1 MNKNYSF
8 HIGTSTNLTYNPEA
22 DYNKAGSILFTKDT
36 NELFINIDNVSSDA
50 KEYRKQV
57 NSLYSTAVKGVD
69 SDNNPLIFNATTLNE
84 MYGKINNYTEE
95 LDKKMSMVNPK
106 GSGNFNFGQNNNIN
120 NDSTNSIVVGQFLNQ
135 GQNNSDSITSGR
147 YNVSV
152 NNALLTIGSGTS
164 ESSRKNAFTIISSN
178 DLNCG
183 IFSNDLY
190 INTGGNT
197 TSQPD
202 NEFKV
207 LTSAEIDEKISDLKK
222 DLEKQINNL
231 SFKPI
236 YKSKN
241 PPEAN
246 TAISPEDLEKIHL
259 GFWLNISE
267 NKGHGVLNYW
277 EPNTVGDGGS
287 WVEVSAIFT

>member
-8 HIGTSTNLTYNPEA
+8 HIGTSTKLTYNPEA

-69 SDNNPLIFNATTLNE
+69 SNNKPLIFNATTLNE
-84 MYGKINNYTEE
+84 MYGKINDYTEK
-95 LDKKMSMVNPK
+95 LNKKMNMIDPQ

-152 NNALLTIGSGTS
+152 NNALLTIGSGTD
-164 ESSRKNAFTIISSN
+164 ENSRKNAFTIISSN

-197 TSQPD
+197 TSKPSD
-202 NEFKV
+202 NLKV
-207 LTSAEIDEKISDLKK
+207 LTSAEIDKKISDAKT
-222 DLEKQINNL
+222 DLENQINDL
-231 SFKPI
+231 SPSPI
-236 YKSKN
+236 YKSASA
-241 PPEAN
+241 PEEN
-246 TAISPEDLEKIHL
+246 TSLSSKDLEKIHQL
-259 GFWLNISE
+259 FWLNTS
-267 NKGHGVLNYW
+267 KGNGVLNYW
-277 EPNTVGDGGS
+277 QPDTTGDSGR
-287 WVEVSAIFT
+287 WIEVSAIFT

>member
-36 NELFINIDNVSSDA
+36 NELFINIDDVSSGT
-50 KEYRKQV
+50 EQYRKQV

-69 SDNNPLIFNATTLNE
+69 SNNNPLIFNATTLNE
-84 MYGKINNYTEE
+84 MYGKIKNYTEE
-95 LDKKMSMVNPK
+95 LDKKMSMTDPK

-120 NDSTNSIVVGQFLNQ
+120 NDSTNSIVVGQSLNQ
-135 GQNNSDSITSGR
+135 GKNNSNSITSGR
-147 YNVSV
+147 YNVLV
-152 NNALLTIGSGTS
+152 DNALLTIGSGTS
-164 ESSRKNAFTIISSN
+164 ENNRKNAFTIISSDN
-178 DLNCG
+178 LNCG

-202 NEFKV
+202 KKFKV
-207 LTSAEIDEKISDLKK
+207 LTSVEIDEKISNLKK

-236 YKSKN
+236 YKSKK
-241 PPEAN
+241 PPETN

>member
-8 HIGTSTNLTYNPEA
+8 HIGTSTKLTYNPEA

-69 SDNNPLIFNATTLNE
+69 SNNKPLIFNATTLNE
-84 MYGKINNYTEE
+84 MYGKINDHTEK
-95 LDKKMSMVNPK
+95 LNKKMNIINPQ
-106 GSGNFNFGQNNNIN
+106 GSGNFNFGQNNSIN
-120 NDSTNSIVVGQFLNQ
+120 SNSTNSIVVGQSLNQ
-135 GQNNSDSITSGR
+135 GQNNSNSITGGR

-152 NNALLTIGSGTS
+152 NNALLTIGSGTG
-164 ESSRKNAFTIISSN
+164 ENSRKNAFTIISSN

-197 TSQPD
+197 TSKAND
-202 NEFKV
+202 SLKV
-207 LTSAEIDEKISDLKK
+207 LTSAEIDKKISDAKT
-222 DLEKQINNL
+222 DLESQINDL
-231 SFKPI
+231 SPSPI
-236 YKSKN
+236 YKSASA
-241 PPEAN
+241 PEEN
-246 TAISPEDLEKIHL
+246 TSLSSKDLEKIHQL
-259 GFWLNISE
+259 FWLNTS
-267 NKGHGVLNYW
+267 KGNGVLNYW
-277 EPNTVGDGGS
+277 QPNTTGDSGK
-287 WVEVSAIFT
+287 WIEVSAIFT

>member
-8 HIGTSTNLTYNPEA
+8 HIGTSTKLTYNPEA

-69 SDNNPLIFNATTLNE
+69 SDNKPLIFNATTLNE
-84 MYGKINNYTEE
+84 MYGKINDHTEK
-95 LDKKMSMVNPK
+95 LNKKMNMVDPQ

-164 ESSRKNAFTIISSN
+164 ENSRKNAFTIISSN

-190 INTGGNT
+190 INTGGNI
-197 TSQPD
+197 TSKPND
-202 NEFKV
+202 NLKV
-207 LTSAEIDEKISDLKK
+207 LTSAEIDKKISDAKTY
-222 DLEKQINNL
+222 LENQINDL
-231 SFKPI
+231 SPSPI
-236 YKSKN
+236 YKSASA
-241 PPEAN
+241 PEEN
-246 TAISPEDLEKIHL
+246 TSLSSKDLEKIHQL
-259 GFWLNISE
+259 FWLNTS
-267 NKGHGVLNYW
+267 KGNGVLNYW
-277 EPNTVGDGGS
+277 QPNTIGDSGK
-287 WVEVSAIFT
+287 WIEVSAIFT

>member
-8 HIGTSTNLTYNPEA
+8 HIGTSRNLTYNPEA

-36 NELFINIDNVSSDA
+36 NELFINIDDVSSGT
-50 KEYRKQV
+50 EQYRKQV

-84 MYGKINNYTEE
+84 MYGKINSYTEE

-120 NDSTNSIVVGQFLNQ
+120 NDSTNSIVVGQSLNQ
-135 GQNNSDSITSGR
+135 GKNNSNSITSGR
-147 YNVSV
+147 YNVLV
-152 NNALLTIGSGTS
+152 DNALLTIGSGTS
-164 ESSRKNAFTIISSN
+164 ESNRKNAFTIISSDN
-178 DLNCG
+178 LNCG

>member
-8 HIGTSTNLTYNPEA
+8 HIGTSTKLTYNPEA

-50 KEYRKQV
+50 KQYRKQV

-84 MYGKINNYTEE
+84 MYGKINDYTEK
-95 LDKKMSMVNPK
+95 LNKKMNMTDPQ

-152 NNALLTIGSGTS
+152 NNALLTIGSGTN
-164 ESSRKNAFTIISSN
+164 ENSRKNAFTIIASN

-197 TSQPD
+197 TSKPSD
-202 NEFKV
+202 NLKV
-207 LTSAEIDEKISDLKK
+207 LTSAEIDKKISDAKT
-222 DLEKQINNL
+222 DLENQINDL
-231 SFKPI
+231 SPSPI
-236 YKSKN
+236 YKSASA
-241 PPEAN
+241 PEEN
-246 TAISPEDLEKIHL
+246 TSLSSKDLEKIHQL
-259 GFWLNISE
+259 FWLNTS
-267 NKGHGVLNYW
+267 KGNGVLNYW
-277 EPNTVGDGGS
+277 QPDTTGDSGR
-287 WVEVSAIFT
+287 WIEVSAIFT

>member
-36 NELFINIDNVSSDA
+36 NELFINIDDVSSGT
-50 KEYRKQV
+50 EQYRKQV

-69 SDNNPLIFNATTLNE
+69 SNNKPLIFNATTLNE
-84 MYGKINNYTEE
+84 MYGKIKNHTEE
-95 LDKKMSMVNPK
+95 LDKKMNMVNPK

-120 NDSTNSIVVGQFLNQ
+120 NDSINSIVVGQSLNQ
-135 GQNNSDSITSGR
+135 GKNNSNSITSGR

-164 ESSRKNAFTIISSN
+164 ENNRKNAFTIISSDN
-178 DLNCG
+178 LNCG

-202 NEFKV
+202 NDLKV

-236 YKSKN
+236 YKSKK
-241 PPEAN
+241 PPETN

>member
-8 HIGTSTNLTYNPEA
+8 HIGTSTKLTYNPEA

-36 NELFINIDNVSSDA
+36 NELFINIDNVSSDT

-69 SDNNPLIFNATTLNE
+69 SDNNTLIFNATTLNE
-84 MYGKINNYTEE
+84 MYGKINDHTEK
-95 LDKKMSMVNPK
+95 LNKKMNMIDPQ

-120 NDSTNSIVVGQFLNQ
+120 SNSTNSIVVGQFLNQ

-164 ESSRKNAFTIISSN
+164 ENSRKNAFTIISSN

-197 TSQPD
+197 TSKPND
-202 NEFKV
+202 NLKV
-207 LTSAEIDEKISDLKK
+207 LTSAEIDKKISDAKT
-222 DLEKQINNL
+222 DLENQINDL
-231 SFKPI
+231 SPSPI
-236 YKSKN
+236 YKSASA
-241 PPEAN
+241 PEEN
-246 TAISPEDLEKIHL
+246 TSLSSKDLEKIHQL
-259 GFWLNISE
+259 FWLNTS
-267 NKGHGVLNYW
+267 KGNGVLNYW
-277 EPNTVGDGGS
+277 QPDTTGDSGK
-287 WVEVSAIFT
+287 WIEVSAIFT

>member
-36 NELFINIDNVSSDA
+36 NELFINIDDVSSGT
-50 KEYRKQV
+50 EQYRKQV

-69 SDNNPLIFNATTLNE
+69 SNNKPLIFNATTLNE
-84 MYGKINNYTEE
+84 MYGKIKNHTEE

-120 NDSTNSIVVGQFLNQ
+120 NNSTNSIVVGQSLKQ
-135 GQNNSDSITSGR
+135 GQNNSNSITGGR
-147 YNVSV
+147 YNVLV
-152 NNALLTIGSGTS
+152 DNALLTIGSGTS

-197 TSQPD
+197 TSKPND
-202 NEFKV
+202 SLKV
-207 LTSAEIDEKISDLKK
+207 LTSAEIDKKISDAKTDLKN
-222 DLEKQINNL
+222 QINDL
-231 SFKPI
+231 SPSPI
-236 YKSKN
+236 YKSASA
-241 PPEAN
+241 PEEN
-246 TAISPEDLEKIHL
+246 TSLSSKDLEKIHQL
-259 GFWLNISE
+259 FWLNTS
-267 NKGHGVLNYW
+267 KGNGVLNYW
-277 EPNTVGDGGS
+277 QPDTTGDSGK
-287 WVEVSAIFT
+287 WIEVSAIFT

>member
-8 HIGTSTNLTYNPEA
+8 HIGTSTKLTYNPEA

-69 SDNNPLIFNATTLNE
+69 SNNKPLIFNATTLNE
-84 MYGKINNYTEE
+84 MYGKINDHTEK
-95 LDKKMSMVNPK
+95 LNKKMNMIDPQ

-152 NNALLTIGSGTS
+152 NNALLTIGAGTD
-164 ESSRKNAFTIISSN
+164 ENSRKNAFTIISSN

-197 TSQPD
+197 TSKPSD
-202 NEFKV
+202 NLKV
-207 LTSAEIDEKISDLKK
+207 LTSAEIDKKISDAKTDLKN
-222 DLEKQINNL
+222 QINDL
-231 SFKPI
+231 SPSPI
-236 YKSKN
+236 YKSASA
-241 PPEAN
+241 PEEN
-246 TAISPEDLEKIHL
+246 TSLSSKDLEKIHQL
-259 GFWLNISE
+259 FWLNTS
-267 NKGHGVLNYW
+267 KGNGVLNYW
-277 EPNTVGDGGS
+277 QPDTTGDSGK
-287 WVEVSAIFT
+287 WIEVSAIFT

>member
-36 NELFINIDNVSSDA
+36 NELFINIDDVSSGT
-50 KEYRKQV
+50 EQYRKQV

-69 SDNNPLIFNATTLNE
+69 SNNKPLIFNATTLNE
-84 MYGKINNYTEE
+84 MYGKINGYTEE
-95 LDKKMSMVNPK
+95 LDKKMSRVDPK

-120 NDSTNSIVVGQFLNQ
+120 NDSTNSIVVGQSLNQ
-135 GQNNSDSITSGR
+135 GQNNSESITSGR

-152 NNALLTIGSGTS
+152 DNALLTIGSGTGKND
-164 ESSRKNAFTIISSN
+164 RKNAFTIIASN

-197 TSQPD
+197 TSKPD
-202 NEFKV
+202 DDLKV
-207 LTSAEIDEKISDLKK
+207 LTSAEIDKRISDAKT
-222 DLEKQINNL
+222 DLENQINDL
-231 SFKPI
+231 SPSPI
-236 YKSKN
+236 YKSASAPEKN
-241 PPEAN
+241 
-246 TAISPEDLEKIHL
+246 TSLSSKDLERIHQL
-259 GFWLNISE
+259 FWLNTS
-267 NKGHGVLNYW
+267 KGHGVLNYW
-277 EPNTVGDGGS
+277 QPDTTGDSGK
-287 WVEVSAIFT
+287 WIEVSAIFT

>member
-8 HIGTSTNLTYNPEA
+8 HIGTSTKLTYNPEA
-22 DYNKAGSILFTKDT
+22 GYNKAGSILFTKDT
-36 NELFINIDNVSSDA
+36 NELFINIDNVSSDT

-69 SDNNPLIFNATTLNE
+69 SDNKPLIFNATTLNE
-84 MYGKINNYTEE
+84 MYGKINDYTEK
-95 LDKKMSMVNPK
+95 LNKKMNMVDPQ

-164 ESSRKNAFTIISSN
+164 ENSRKNAFTIISSN

-197 TSQPD
+197 TSKPND
-202 NEFKV
+202 NLKV
-207 LTSAEIDEKISDLKK
+207 LTSAEIDKKISDAKT
-222 DLEKQINNL
+222 DLESQINDL
-231 SFKPI
+231 SPSPI
-236 YKSKN
+236 YKSASA
-241 PPEAN
+241 PEEN
-246 TAISPEDLEKIHL
+246 ISLSSKDLEKIHQL
-259 GFWLNISE
+259 FWLNTS
-267 NKGHGVLNYW
+267 KGNGVLNYW
-277 EPNTVGDGGS
+277 QPNITGDSGK
-287 WVEVSAIFT
+287 WIEVSAIFT

>member
-8 HIGTSTNLTYNPEA
+8 HIGTSTKLTYNPEA

-69 SDNNPLIFNATTLNE
+69 SNNKPLIFNATTLNE
-84 MYGKINNYTEE
+84 MYGKINDHTEK
-95 LDKKMSMVNPK
+95 LNKKMNMIDPQ

-120 NDSTNSIVVGQFLNQ
+120 SNSTNSMVVGQFLNQ

-147 YNVSV
+147 YNISV

-164 ESSRKNAFTIISSN
+164 ENSRKNAFTIISSN

-190 INTGGNT
+190 IKTGGNT
-197 TSQPD
+197 TSKPND
-202 NEFKV
+202 SLKV
-207 LTSAEIDEKISDLKK
+207 LTSAEIDKKISDAKT
-222 DLEKQINNL
+222 DLENQINDL
-231 SFKPI
+231 SPSPI
-236 YKSKN
+236 YKSASA
-241 PPEAN
+241 PEEN
-246 TAISPEDLEKIHL
+246 TSLSSKDLEKIHQL
-259 GFWLNISE
+259 FWLNTS
-267 NKGHGVLNYW
+267 KGNGVLNYW
-277 EPNTVGDGGS
+277 QPDTTGDSGR
-287 WVEVSAIFT
+287 WIEVSAIFT

>member
-8 HIGTSTNLTYNPEA
+8 HIGTSTKLTYNPEA

-50 KEYRKQV
+50 KQYRKQV

-69 SDNNPLIFNATTLNE
+69 SNNKPLIFNATTLNE
-84 MYGKINNYTEE
+84 MYGKINDHTEK
-95 LDKKMSMVNPK
+95 LNKKMNMIDPQ

-152 NNALLTIGSGTS
+152 NNALLTIGSGTD
-164 ESSRKNAFTIISSN
+164 ENSRKNAFTIIASN

-197 TSQPD
+197 TSKPND
-202 NEFKV
+202 NLKV
-207 LTSAEIDEKISDLKK
+207 LTSAEIDKKISDAKT
-222 DLEKQINNL
+222 DLENQINDL
-231 SFKPI
+231 SPSPI
-236 YKSKN
+236 YKSASA
-241 PPEAN
+241 PEEN
-246 TAISPEDLEKIHL
+246 TSLSSKDLEKIHQL
-259 GFWLNISE
+259 FWLNTS
-267 NKGHGVLNYW
+267 KGNGVLNYW
-277 EPNTVGDGGS
+277 QPDTTGDSGR
-287 WVEVSAIFT
+287 WIEVSAIFT

>member
-36 NELFINIDNVSSDA
+36 NELFINIDDVSSGT
-50 KEYRKQV
+50 EQYRKQV

-69 SDNNPLIFNATTLNE
+69 SDNKPLIFNATTLNE
-84 MYGKINNYTEE
+84 MYGKINDHTEK
-95 LDKKMSMVNPK
+95 LNKKMNMIDPQ

-120 NDSTNSIVVGQFLNQ
+120 SNSTNSIVVGQFLNQ

-152 NNALLTIGSGTS
+152 NNALLTVGSGTS
-164 ESSRKNAFTIISSN
+164 ENSRKNAFTIISSN

-197 TSQPD
+197 TSKPND
-202 NEFKV
+202 NLKV
-207 LTSAEIDEKISDLKK
+207 LTSAEIDKKISDAKT
-222 DLEKQINNL
+222 DLENQINDL
-231 SFKPI
+231 SPSPI
-236 YKSKN
+236 YKSASA
-241 PPEAN
+241 PEEN
-246 TAISPEDLEKIHL
+246 TSLSSKDLEKIHQL
-259 GFWLNISE
+259 FWLNTS
-267 NKGHGVLNYW
+267 KGNGVLNYW
-277 EPNTVGDGGS
+277 QPDTTGDSGK
-287 WVEVSAIFT
+287 WIEVSAIFT

>member
-8 HIGTSTNLTYNPEA
+8 HIGTSTKLTYNPEA

-50 KEYRKQV
+50 KQYRKQV

-84 MYGKINNYTEE
+84 MYGKINDYTEK
-95 LDKKMSMVNPK
+95 LNKKMNMIDPQ

-135 GQNNSDSITSGR
+135 GQNNSNSITSGR

-152 NNALLTIGSGTS
+152 NNALLTIGSGTD
-164 ESSRKNAFTIISSN
+164 ENSRKNAFTIIASN

-190 INTGGNT
+190 IKTGGNT
-197 TSQPD
+197 TSKPND
-202 NEFKV
+202 NLKV
-207 LTSAEIDEKISDLKK
+207 LTSA
-222 DLEKQINNL
+222 
-231 SFKPI
+231 
-236 YKSKN
+236 
-241 PPEAN
+241 
-246 TAISPEDLEKIHL
+246 
-259 GFWLNISE
+259 
-267 NKGHGVLNYW
+267 
-277 EPNTVGDGGS
+277 
-287 WVEVSAIFT
+287 

>member
-8 HIGTSTNLTYNPEA
+8 HIGTSTKLTYNPEA

-69 SDNNPLIFNATTLNE
+69 SNNKPLIFNATTLNE
-84 MYGKINNYTEE
+84 MYGKINDHTEK
-95 LDKKMSMVNPK
+95 LNKKMNMIDPQ

-120 NDSTNSIVVGQFLNQ
+120 NDSTNSIVVGQSLNQ
-135 GQNNSDSITSGR
+135 GQNNSNSITGGR
-147 YNVSV
+147 YNVLV
-152 NNALLTIGSGTS
+152 DNALLTIGSGTS

-197 TSQPD
+197 TSKPND
-202 NEFKV
+202 NLKV
-207 LTSAEIDEKISDLKK
+207 LTSAEIDKKISDAKT
-222 DLEKQINNL
+222 DLENQINDL
-231 SFKPI
+231 SPSPI
-236 YKSKN
+236 YKSASA
-241 PPEAN
+241 PEEN
-246 TAISPEDLEKIHL
+246 TSLSAKDLEKIHQL
-259 GFWLNISE
+259 FWLNTS
-267 NKGHGVLNYW
+267 KGNGVLNYW
-277 EPNTVGDGGS
+277 QPDTTGDSGK
-287 WVEVSAIFT
+287 WIEVSAIFT

>member
-8 HIGTSTNLTYNPEA
+8 HIGTSTKLTYNPEA

-50 KEYRKQV
+50 KQYRKQV

-69 SDNNPLIFNATTLNE
+69 SNNKPLIFNATTLNE
-84 MYGKINNYTEE
+84 MYGKINDHTEK
-95 LDKKMSMVNPK
+95 LNKKMNMIDPQ
-106 GSGNFNFGQNNNIN
+106 GSGNFNFGQNNSIN
-120 NDSTNSIVVGQFLNQ
+120 SNSTNSIVVGQSLNQ

-152 NNALLTIGSGTS
+152 NNALLTIGSGTD
-164 ESSRKNAFTIISSN
+164 ENSRKNAFTIISSN

-197 TSQPD
+197 TSKPND
-202 NEFKV
+202 SLKV
-207 LTSAEIDEKISDLKK
+207 LTSAEIDKKISDAKT
-222 DLEKQINNL
+222 DLENQINDL
-231 SFKPI
+231 SPSPI
-236 YKSKN
+236 YKSASA
-241 PPEAN
+241 PEEN
-246 TAISPEDLEKIHL
+246 TSLSSKDLEKIHQL
-259 GFWLNISE
+259 FWLNTS
-267 NKGHGVLNYW
+267 KGNGVLNYW
-277 EPNTVGDGGS
+277 QPDTTGDSGR
-287 WVEVSAIFT
+287 WIEVSAIFT

>member
-8 HIGTSTNLTYNPEA
+8 HIGTSTKLTYNPEA

-69 SDNNPLIFNATTLNE
+69 NNNKPLIFNATTLNE
-84 MYGKINNYTEE
+84 MYGKINDHTEK
-95 LDKKMSMVNPK
+95 LNKKMNMVDPQ

-120 NDSTNSIVVGQFLNQ
+120 NNSTNSIVAGQFLNQ

-152 NNALLTIGSGTS
+152 NNALLTIGSGTG
-164 ESSRKNAFTIISSN
+164 ENNRKNAFTIISSN

-202 NEFKV
+202 NKFKV
-207 LTSAEIDEKISDLKK
+207 LTSVEIDEKISNLKQ

-236 YKSKN
+236 YKSKK
-241 PPEAN
+241 PPETN
-246 TAISPEDLEKIHL
+246 IAISPEDLEKIHL

-277 EPNTVGDGGS
+277 EPNAVGDGGS

>member
-8 HIGTSTNLTYNPEA
+8 HIGTSTKLTYNPEA

-69 SDNNPLIFNATTLNE
+69 SNNKPLIFNATTLNE
-84 MYGKINNYTEE
+84 MYGKINDHTEK
-95 LDKKMSMVNPK
+95 LNKKMNMIDPQ

-164 ESSRKNAFTIISSN
+164 ENSRKNAFTIISSN

-197 TSQPD
+197 TSKPND
-202 NEFKV
+202 SLKV
-207 LTSAEIDEKISDLKK
+207 LTSAEIDKKISDAKTDLKN
-222 DLEKQINNL
+222 QINDL
-231 SFKPI
+231 SPSPI
-236 YKSKN
+236 YKSASA
-241 PPEAN
+241 PEEN
-246 TAISPEDLEKIHL
+246 TSLSSKDLEKIHQL
-259 GFWLNISE
+259 FWLNTS
-267 NKGHGVLNYW
+267 KGNGVLNYW
-277 EPNTVGDGGS
+277 QPDTTGDSGR
-287 WVEVSAIFT
+287 WIEVSAIFT

>member
-8 HIGTSTNLTYNPEA
+8 HIGTSTKLTYNPEA

-36 NELFINIDNVSSDA
+36 NELFINIDDVSSGT
-50 KEYRKQV
+50 EQYRKQV

-69 SDNNPLIFNATTLNE
+69 SNNKPLIFNATTLNE
-84 MYGKINNYTEE
+84 MYGKIKNHTEE
-95 LDKKMSMVNPK
+95 LDKKMSMANPK

-120 NDSTNSIVVGQFLNQ
+120 NDSTNSIVVGQSLKQ
-135 GQNNSDSITSGR
+135 GQNNSNSITSGR

-164 ESSRKNAFTIISSN
+164 ENSRKNAFTIISSN

-197 TSQPD
+197 TSKPND
-202 NEFKV
+202 SLKV
-207 LTSAEIDEKISDLKK
+207 LTSAEIDKKISDAKT
-222 DLEKQINNL
+222 DLENQINDL
-231 SFKPI
+231 SPSPI
-236 YKSKN
+236 YKSASA
-241 PPEAN
+241 PEEN
-246 TAISPEDLEKIHL
+246 TSLSSKDLEKIHQL
-259 GFWLNISE
+259 FWLNTS
-267 NKGHGVLNYW
+267 KGNGVLNYW
-277 EPNTVGDGGS
+277 QPDTTGDSGR
-287 WVEVSAIFT
+287 WIEVSAIFT

>member
-8 HIGTSTNLTYNPEA
+8 HIGTSTKLTYNPEA

-36 NELFINIDNVSSDA
+36 NELFINIDDVSSGT
-50 KEYRKQV
+50 EQYRKQV

-69 SDNNPLIFNATTLNE
+69 SNNKPLIFNATTLNE
-84 MYGKINNYTEE
+84 MYGKINSYTDE
-95 LDKKMSMVNPK
+95 LDKKMSMTDPK

-120 NDSTNSIVVGQFLNQ
+120 NDSTNSIVVGQSLNQ
-135 GQNNSDSITSGR
+135 GQNNSNSITSGR
-147 YNVSV
+147 YNVLV
-152 NNALLTIGSGTS
+152 NNALLTIGSGTG
-164 ESSRKNAFTIISSN
+164 ENSRKNAFTIISSDN
-178 DLNCG
+178 LNCG

-197 TSQPD
+197 TSKPD
-202 NEFKV
+202 DDLKV
-207 LTSAEIDEKISDLKK
+207 LTSAEIDTKISNLKK

-236 YKSKN
+236 YKSKK
-241 PPEAN
+241 PPETN

>member
-8 HIGTSTNLTYNPEA
+8 HIGTSTKLTYNPEA

-50 KEYRKQV
+50 KQYRKQV

-84 MYGKINNYTEE
+84 MYGKINDYTEK
-95 LDKKMSMVNPK
+95 LNKKMNMIDPQ

-120 NDSTNSIVVGQFLNQ
+120 SNSINSIVVGHFLNQ

-164 ESSRKNAFTIISSN
+164 ENSRKNAFTIISSN

-197 TSQPD
+197 TSKPND
-202 NEFKV
+202 SLKV
-207 LTSAEIDEKISDLKK
+207 LTSAEIDKKISDAKT
-222 DLEKQINNL
+222 DLENQINDL
-231 SFKPI
+231 SPSPI
-236 YKSKN
+236 YKSASA
-241 PPEAN
+241 PEEN
-246 TAISPEDLEKIHL
+246 TSLSSKDLEKIHQL
-259 GFWLNISE
+259 FWLNTS
-267 NKGHGVLNYW
+267 KGNGVLNYW
-277 EPNTVGDGGS
+277 QPDTTGDSGK
-287 WVEVSAIFT
+287 WIEVSAIFT

>member
-8 HIGTSTNLTYNPEA
+8 HIGTSRNLTYNPEA

-36 NELFINIDNVSSDA
+36 NELFINIDDVSSGT
-50 KEYRKQV
+50 EQYRKQV

-84 MYGKINNYTEE
+84 MYGKINSYTEE
-95 LDKKMSMVNPK
+95 LDKKMSMTNPE
-106 GSGNFNFGQNNNIN
+106 GSGNFNFGQNNTIN
-120 NDSTNSIVVGQFLNQ
+120 NDSTNSIVVGQSLNQ
-135 GQNNSDSITSGR
+135 GKNNSNSITSGR
-147 YNVSV
+147 YNVLV
-152 NNALLTIGSGTS
+152 DNALLTIGSGTS
-164 ESSRKNAFTIISSN
+164 ESNRKNAFTIISSDN
-178 DLNCG
+178 LNCG

-202 NEFKV
+202 NDLKV

-236 YKSKN
+236 YKSKK

>member
-36 NELFINIDNVSSDA
+36 NELFINIDDVSSNA
-50 KEYRKQV
+50 EEYRKQV

-69 SDNNPLIFNATTLNE
+69 SNNKPLIFNATTLNE
-84 MYGKINNYTEE
+84 MYGKIKNHTEE
-95 LDKKMSMVNPK
+95 LDKKMSMVNPQ
-106 GSGNFNFGQNNNIN
+106 GSGNFNFGQNNNIK
-120 NDSTNSIVVGQFLNQ
+120 NDSTNSIVVGQSLNQ

-164 ESSRKNAFTIISSN
+164 ENNRKNAFTIISSDN
-178 DLNCG
+178 LNCG

-202 NEFKV
+202 KNFKV
-207 LTSAEIDEKISDLKK
+207 LTSIEIDEKISDLKK

-236 YKSKN
+236 YKSKK
-241 PPEAN
+241 PPETN

>member
-69 SDNNPLIFNATTLNE
+69 NNNKPLIFNATTLNE
-84 MYGKINNYTEE
+84 MYGKINDHTEK
-95 LDKKMSMVNPK
+95 LNKKMNMVDPQ

-120 NDSTNSIVVGQFLNQ
+120 NNSTNSIVAGQFLNQ

-152 NNALLTIGSGTS
+152 NNALLTIGSGTG
-164 ESSRKNAFTIISSN
+164 ENNRKNAFTIISSN

-202 NEFKV
+202 NKFKV
-207 LTSAEIDEKISDLKK
+207 LTSVEIDEKISNLKQ

-236 YKSKN
+236 YKSKK
-241 PPEAN
+241 PPETN

>member
-8 HIGTSTNLTYNPEA
+8 HIGTSTKLTYNPEA

-84 MYGKINNYTEE
+84 MYGKINDYTEK
-95 LDKKMSMVNPK
+95 LNKKMNMIDPQ

-147 YNVSV
+147 YNISV
-152 NNALLTIGSGTS
+152 NNALLTIGSGTD
-164 ESSRKNAFTIISSN
+164 ENSRKNAFTIISSN

-197 TSQPD
+197 TSKPND
-202 NEFKV
+202 SLKV
-207 LTSAEIDEKISDLKK
+207 LTSAEIDKKISDAKT
-222 DLEKQINNL
+222 DLENQINDL
-231 SFKPI
+231 SPSPI
-236 YKSKN
+236 YKSASA
-241 PPEAN
+241 PEEN
-246 TAISPEDLEKIHL
+246 TSLSSKDLEKIHQL
-259 GFWLNISE
+259 FWLNTS
-267 NKGHGVLNYW
+267 KGNGVLNYW
-277 EPNTVGDGGS
+277 QPDTTGDSGR
-287 WVEVSAIFT
+287 WIEVSAIFT

>member
-36 NELFINIDNVSSDA
+36 NELFINIDDVSSGT
-50 KEYRKQV
+50 EQYRKQV

-69 SDNNPLIFNATTLNE
+69 SNNKPLIFNATTLNE
-84 MYGKINNYTEE
+84 MYGKINSYTEE
-95 LDKKMSMVNPK
+95 LDKKMSMTDPE

-120 NDSTNSIVVGQFLNQ
+120 NDSTNSIVVGQSLNQ
-135 GQNNSDSITSGR
+135 GKNNSNSITSGR
-147 YNVSV
+147 YNVLV
-152 NNALLTIGSGTS
+152 DNALLTIGSGTS
-164 ESSRKNAFTIISSN
+164 ENNRKNAFTIISSDN
-178 DLNCG
+178 LNCG

-202 NEFKV
+202 NDLKV
-207 LTSAEIDEKISDLKK
+207 LTSAEIDERISNLKK

-236 YKSKN
+236 YKSKK
-241 PPEAN
+241 PPETN

-259 GFWLNISE
+259 GFWLNTSE

>member
-1 MNKNYSF
+1 
-8 HIGTSTNLTYNPEA
+8 
-22 DYNKAGSILFTKDT
+22 
-36 NELFINIDNVSSDA
+36 
-50 KEYRKQV
+50 
-57 NSLYSTAVKGVD
+57 
-69 SDNNPLIFNATTLNE
+69 
-84 MYGKINNYTEE
+84 
-95 LDKKMSMVNPK
+95 MVNPK
-106 GSGNFNFGQNNNIN
+106 GSGNFNFGQNNTIN
-120 NDSTNSIVVGQFLNQ
+120 NNSTNSIVVGQSLNQ
-135 GQNNSDSITSGR
+135 GQNNSNSITSGR

-164 ESSRKNAFTIISSN
+164 ESSRKNAFTIISSDN
-178 DLNCG
+178 LNCG

-236 YKSKN
+236 YKSKK
-241 PPEAN
+241 PPETN

>member
-8 HIGTSTNLTYNPEA
+8 HIGTSTKLTYNPEA

-50 KEYRKQV
+50 KQYRKQV

-84 MYGKINNYTEE
+84 MYGKINDYTEK
-95 LDKKMSMVNPK
+95 LNKKMNMIDPQ

-120 NDSTNSIVVGQFLNQ
+120 NNSTNSIVVGQFLNQ

-164 ESSRKNAFTIISSN
+164 ENNRKNAFTIISSDN
-178 DLNCG
+178 LNCG

-190 INTGGNT
+190 IKTGGNT
-197 TSQPD
+197 TSKPND
-202 NEFKV
+202 NLKV
-207 LTSAEIDEKISDLKK
+207 LTSAEIDKKISDAKT
-222 DLEKQINNL
+222 DLENQINDL
-231 SFKPI
+231 SPSPI
-236 YKSKN
+236 YKSASA
-241 PPEAN
+241 PEEN
-246 TAISPEDLEKIHL
+246 TSLSSKDLEKIHQL
-259 GFWLNISE
+259 FWLNTS
-267 NKGHGVLNYW
+267 KGNGVLNYW
-277 EPNTVGDGGS
+277 QPDTTGDSGK
-287 WVEVSAIFT
+287 WIEVSAIFT